1 MKIITY
7 LLIGI
12 IKLYK
17 LFISPLFPNSCK
29 FEPTCSTYC
38 IDALKTYGLIKGIA
52 KSISRIARC
61 NPWFN
66 TGGYDPIIEVK
77 EKKEIK

>member
-1 MKIITY
+1 MKFITY

-17 LFISPLFPNSCK
+17 IFISPIFQNSCR
-29 FEPTCSTYC
+29 FEPTCSQYC
-38 IDALKTYGLIKGIA
+38 IDSLNTYGLVKGVA

-61 NPWFN
+61 NPWFGY
-66 TGGYDPIIEVK
+66 GGYDPVKKEKEVK
-77 EKKEIK
+77 

>member
-7 LLIGI
+7 LLIEI
-12 IKLYK
+12 IKLYQ
-17 LFISPLFPNSCK
+17 LFISPLLPANSCK
-29 FEPTCSTYC
+29 FYPTCSSYC

-52 KSISRIARC
+52 KSISRIVRC

-66 TGGYDPIIEVK
+66 TGGYEPVVK
-77 EKKEIK
+77 EEKELK

>member
-17 LFISPLFPNSCK
+17 LFISPLFQNSCK
-29 FEPTCSTYC
+29 FEPTCSSYC
-38 IDALKTYGLIKGIA
+38 IDSLKTYGLIKGIT
-52 KSISRIARC
+52 KSIYRIVRG
-61 NPWFN
+61 NPWFGY
-66 TGGYDPIIEVK
+66 GGYDPVKK
-77 EKKEIK
+77 EKEAK

>member
-17 LFISPLFPNSCK
+17 LFISQLFPNSCK
-29 FEPTCSTYC
+29 FEPTCSSYC
-38 IDALKTYGLIKGIA
+38 IDSLKTYGLIKGIA
-52 KSISRIARC
+52 KSIGRIARC

-66 TGGYDPIIEVK
+66 TGGYDPAVK
-77 EKKEIK
+77 QEKETK

>member
-12 IKLYK
+12 IKLYQ

-29 FEPTCSTYC
+29 FEPTCSSYC

-52 KSISRIARC
+52 YSIGRILRC

-66 TGGYDPIIEVK
+66 TGGCDPI
-77 EKKEIK
+77 KKKKIKHGY

>member
-17 LFISPLFPNSCK
+17 LFISPLLPANSCK
-29 FEPTCSTYC
+29 FFPTCSSYC

-52 KSISRIARC
+52 KSISRIVRC

-66 TGGYDPIIEVK
+66 TGGYEPIVKEEKEVK
-77 EKKEIK
+77 

>member
-17 LFISPLFPNSCK
+17 LFISPLLPANSCK
-29 FEPTCSTYC
+29 FFPTCSSYC
-38 IDALKTYGLIKGIA
+38 IDALKTYGLIKGLA
-52 KSISRIARC
+52 KSISRIVRC

-66 TGGYDPIIEVK
+66 TGGYEPVVK
-77 EKKEIK
+77 EEKELK

>member
-17 LFISPLFPNSCK
+17 LFISPLLPANSCK
-29 FEPTCSTYC
+29 FFPTCSSYC
-38 IDALKTYGLIKGIA
+38 IEALKTYGLIKGIA
-52 KSISRIARC
+52 KSISRIVRC

-66 TGGYDPIIEVK
+66 TGGYEPVVKEEKEVK
-77 EKKEIK
+77 

>member
-17 LFISPLFPNSCK
+17 LLISPLFPNSCK
-29 FEPTCSTYC
+29 FEPTCSSYC
-38 IDALKTYGLIKGIA
+38 IDSLKTYGLIKGLT
-52 KSISRIARC
+52 KSIHRIIRC
-61 NPWFN
+61 NPWFGY
-66 TGGYDPIIEVK
+66 GGYDPVKKGKEVK
-77 EKKEIK
+77 

>member
-7 LLIGI
+7 PLIGM

-29 FEPTCSTYC
+29 FEPTCSSYC

-66 TGGYDPIIEVK
+66 TGGYDPAVK
-77 EKKEIK
+77 QEKEIK

>member
-1 MKIITY
+1 MRIITY

-17 LFISPLFPNSCK
+17 LFISPLLPANSCK
-29 FEPTCSTYC
+29 FFPTCSSYC
-38 IDALKTYGLIKGIA
+38 IDALKTYGLIKGLA
-52 KSISRIARC
+52 KSISRIVRC

-66 TGGYDPIIEVK
+66 TGGYEPVVKEEKEVK
-77 EKKEIK
+77 

>member
-17 LFISPLFPNSCK
+17 LFISPLLPANSCK
-29 FEPTCSTYC
+29 FFPTCSSYC

-52 KSISRIARC
+52 KSISRIIRC

-66 TGGYDPIIEVK
+66 TGGYEPVVK
-77 EKKEIK
+77 EEKETK

>member
-1 MKIITY
+1 MKFITY

-17 LFISPLFPNSCK
+17 IFISPIFQNSCR
-29 FEPTCSTYC
+29 FEPTCSQYC
-38 IDALKTYGLIKGIA
+38 IDSLNTYGLIKGVA

-61 NPWFN
+61 NPWFGH
-66 TGGYDPIIEVK
+66 GGYDPVKK
-77 EKKEIK
+77 EKEAK

>member
-17 LFISPLFPNSCK
+17 LFISPLLPANSCK
-29 FEPTCSTYC
+29 FFPTCSSYC

-66 TGGYDPIIEVK
+66 TGGYDPVVK
-77 EKKEIK
+77 QEKEIK

>member
-17 LFISPLFPNSCK
+17 LFISPLLPANSCK
-29 FEPTCSTYC
+29 FFPTCSSYC

-52 KSISRIARC
+52 KSIGRIARC

-66 TGGYDPIIEVK
+66 TGGYDPAVK
-77 EKKEIK
+77 QEKETK

>member
-1 MKIITY
+1 MKIINHI
-7 LLIGI
+7 LILF
-12 IKLYK
+12 IKIYK
-17 LFISPLFPNSCK
+17 FLISPLFPNSCK
-29 FEPTCSTYC
+29 FEPTCSSYC

-66 TGGYDPIIEVK
+66 TGGYEPIVKEEKEVK
-77 EKKEIK
+77 

>member
-17 LFISPLFPNSCK
+17 LFISPLLPANSCK
-29 FEPTCSTYC
+29 FFPTCSSYC

-52 KSISRIARC
+52 KSISRIVRC

-66 TGGYDPIIEVK
+66 TGGYEPVVK
-77 EKKEIK
+77 EEKELK

>member
-7 LLIGI
+7 LLIEI

-17 LFISPLFPNSCK
+17 LFISPLLPANSCK
-29 FEPTCSTYC
+29 FFPTCSSYC

-52 KSISRIARC
+52 KSISRIVRC

-66 TGGYDPIIEVK
+66 TGGYEPVVK
-77 EKKEIK
+77 EEKELK

>member
-17 LFISPLFPNSCK
+17 LFISPLFQNSCK
-29 FEPTCSTYC
+29 FEPTCSSYC
-38 IDALKTYGLIKGIA
+38 IDSLKTYGLIKGIT
-52 KSISRIARC
+52 KSIHRIARC
-61 NPWFN
+61 NPWFGY
-66 TGGYDPIIEVK
+66 GGYDPVK
-77 EKKEIK
+77 HEKETK

>member
-17 LFISPLFPNSCK
+17 LFISPLLPANSCK

-52 KSISRIARC
+52 KSISRIVRC

-66 TGGYDPIIEVK
+66 TGGYEPVVKEEKEVK
-77 EKKEIK
+77 